1 MRGGYLMM
9 NLLKIDFN
17 LHLFTNRQV
26 LHYLFKVNFP
36 IRKLRPH
43 RKNTFFL
50 QITANTPYRKLA
62 TTRHAV
68 YHE

>member
-26 LHYLFKVNFP
+26 LHYLLK
-36 IRKLRPH
+36 
-43 RKNTFFL
+43 
-50 QITANTPYRKLA
+50 ANK
-62 TTRHAV
+62 
-68 YHE
+68 